1 MLTPRGRT
9 EMEQNIAEN
18 CHKLFL
24 TSAIPDMCQRR
35 GAPKQLEYLHEAL
48 ELEIQRRCPRRNW
61 KTYRSLNRNR
71 TL

>member
-48 ELEIQRRCPRRNW
+48 DRTASSRAPESRR
-61 KTYRSLNRNR
+61 R
-71 TL
+71 TC